1 MKSLA
6 SLVVL
11 KLDSHFKLKIIIII
25 NILYKTLTSVPS
37 RGGKGRGEKKNKKGG
52 SGLAAP
58 ERASY

>member
-25 NILYKTLTSVPS
+25 NIYKTLTSVPS
-37 RGGKGRGEKKNKKGG
+37 QGGKGRGEKKNKKGG
-52 SGLAAP
+52 SSLAAP